1 MVSIRQS
8 VFNIYNQNND
18 IKLSDLREMFSNTSK
33 EVLSGYL
40 HQARKASKQISLE
53 SINIH
58 TLEPMIVKLLNKSP
72 NAQNLKLALDLLK
85 AKIADK
91 GMDDDLDITKYIMI
105 VKDKVVTD
113 HCQEYDVNKN
123 FTTSTG
129 PHWSEDG
136 SLTHKDLVKGIKDL
150 KVVNDNES

>member
-91 GMDDDLDITKYIMI
+91 GMDDKLDIDKYIL
-105 VKDKVVTD
+105 KGKS
-113 HCQEYDVNKN
+113 CQEEVDE
-123 FTTSTG
+123 STDLIL
-129 PHWSEDG
+129 PIDDD
-136 SLTHKDLVKGIKDL
+136 LTHKELAIEPE
-150 KVVNDNES
+150 DNPWYDYDKSIELEDEE